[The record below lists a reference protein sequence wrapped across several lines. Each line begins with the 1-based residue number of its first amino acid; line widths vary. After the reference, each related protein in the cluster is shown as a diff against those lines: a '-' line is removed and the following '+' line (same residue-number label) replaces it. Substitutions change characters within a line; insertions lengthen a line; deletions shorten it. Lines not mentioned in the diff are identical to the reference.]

1 MVVPSTLR
9 GRCRRAAALALL
21 LLILLAGCARP
32 WSIEVSWKGGSLGAI
47 TDERW
52 REWAE
57 TFAAEVVDE
66 HALPLERALWEMG
79 ITAIETLSVD
89 DAAAIDWAEVADD
102 AWLRDDGRIVLNG
115 EERTAATV
123 TVTSPPE
130 EALVT
135 AHVTDVAPTICRAL
149 GIGAPA
155 TATGTALDAPSTERA
170 VFIFIDGLG
179 YRRYAAARERSLMP
193 YLDSLGQ
200 PHLALGVYP
209 SVTRVTSAAFLTGA
223 MPAVNGV
230 RSRNVRATDAETLL
244 DVLVANGLT
253 SVSVEGDSLAFNM
266 RNTDVVLS
274 GDRDGNGHT
283 DDNTFANAMD
293 VIATR
298 MPDFLWVHFHGIDDL
313 GHTYG
318 PDAVEVDRKMTEV
331 DGYVREMVN
340 ALPEGTLVII
350 GADHGMH
357 AVSEDGRQGNHGT
370 LQPADILVPLWVT
383 VR

>member
-1 MVVPSTLR
+1 MR

-170 VFIFIDGLG
+170 VFIFIGAWAIG
-179 YRRYAAARERSLMP
+179 YAAARERSLMP
-193 YLDSLGQ
+193 YLDSLASPIWRWVSIPADPRDQRRVSHRRHARGERRAQ
-200 PHLALGVYP
+200 PQRARH
-209 SVTRVTSAAFLTGA
+209 RRRDAAH
-223 MPAVNGV
+223 
-230 RSRNVRATDAETLL
+230 
-244 DVLVANGLT
+244 VLV
-253 SVSVEGDSLAFNM
+253 
-266 RNTDVVLS
+266 
-274 GDRDGNGHT
+274 
-283 DDNTFANAMD
+283 
-293 VIATR
+293 
-298 MPDFLWVHFHGIDDL
+298 
-313 GHTYG
+313 
-318 PDAVEVDRKMTEV
+318 
-331 DGYVREMVN
+331 
-340 ALPEGTLVII
+340 
-350 GADHGMH
+350 
-357 AVSEDGRQGNHGT
+357 
-370 LQPADILVPLWVT
+370 VT
-383 VR
+383 V